1 MNLKSTFIFLT
12 LISLQCR
19 YCLAQKEASIWYFG
33 ENAGLDFNSGAPV
46 VLTNSPMAAFEKE
59 IHLKNLSS
67 GIYFMSC
74 SSANSRFVRK
84 INVIN

>member
-1 MNLKSTFIFLT
+1 MNLKSTFIFLS
-12 LISLQCR
+12 LISLQCG
-19 YCLAQKEASIWYFG
+19 YCFAQKEASIWYSG

-46 VLTNSPMAAFEKE
+46 VLTNSSIAAFEKE

-74 SSANSRFVRK
+74 SSPNFRFMRK
-84 INVIN
+84 INIIN